1 MDKLTQYRNIIQQ
14 ILTGYQNLVPHSPDD
29 EVESLLAFDQDR
41 DQYLWFRSGWQ
52 NKNRVRHITIY
63 IRIKNDKVRVEEDW
77 TDLCVVDDLLAA
89 GIPATD
95 IVLGFQPPD
104 VRQYTDFAI
113 A

>member
-1 MDKLTQYRNIIQQ
+1 MDKLIQYRKIIEE
-14 ILTGYQNLVPHSPDD
+14 ILTSYQNLVPPSPDD
-29 EVESLLAFDQDR
+29 EVERLLAFDEKR

-52 NKNRVRHITIY
+52 NKTRVRHITIY
-63 IRIKNDKVRVEEDW
+63 IRIKNGKVWVEEDW
-77 TDLCVVDDLLAA
+77 TDLEVVNDLLAA

>member
-1 MDKLTQYRNIIQQ
+1 MDKLIEYRKIIQQ
-14 ILTGYQNLVPHSPDD
+14 ILTSYQNLTPHSPDD
-29 EVESLLAFDQDR
+29 EVESLLAFDEVR
-41 DQYLWFRSGWQ
+41 DQYLWLRSGWQ
-52 NKNRVRHITIY
+52 NKNRVRHITMY
-63 IRIKNDKVRVEEDW
+63 LRIKNDKVWVEEDW

>member
-1 MDKLTQYRNIIQQ
+1 MDKLDQYRKIIKEV
-14 ILTGYQNLVPHSPDD
+14 LKNYQNLVPPASDD
-29 EVESLLAFDQDR
+29 EAEQLLAFDEER

-52 NKNRVRHITIY
+52 NKTRVRHITIY
-63 IRIKNDKVRVEEDW
+63 IRIKNGKVWVEEDL
-77 TDLCVVDDLLAA
+77 TDLEVVNDLLAA

-95 IVLGFQPPD
+95 IVLGFQLPD